1 MFHYLSNLYNVSYLI
16 FFSID
21 IPSIFIISYRI
32 GLFTQ
37 PPNKK
42 NPVVRVNNRICERD
56 KSLLHAAYHCTG
68 SEYRGDGRSHGNNHL
83 QDGFQSA
90 CLHAFTVLVLD
101 ISCCLVAIRV
111 ISCLLGLLN
120 LLLGKLREN
129 QAAILGQL
137 VGRELT
143 RGLG

>member
-1 MFHYLSNLYNVSYLI
+1 MI

-68 SEYRGDGRSHGNNHL
+68 SEYRGDGRSYSCNHFKKGL
-83 QDGFQSA
+83 DGLCFHQSK
-90 CLHAFTVLVLD
+90 LFSGLNM
-101 ISCCLVAIRV
+101 CC
-111 ISCLLGLLN
+111 
-120 LLLGKLREN
+120 
-129 QAAILGQL
+129 
-137 VGRELT
+137 
-143 RGLG
+143 